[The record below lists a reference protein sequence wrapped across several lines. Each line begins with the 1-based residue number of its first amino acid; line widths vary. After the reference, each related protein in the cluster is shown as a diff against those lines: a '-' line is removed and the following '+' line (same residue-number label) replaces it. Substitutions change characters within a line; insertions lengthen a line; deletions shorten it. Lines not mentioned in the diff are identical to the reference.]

1 MKMMN
6 KHAISLNA
14 EAIGYRALASINSPR
29 NIAKVHSVFDRAF
42 YLQINK
48 NSLIAVIKN
57 ADYIGPFSIQIK
69 YSNNLSFKSIGIKDN
84 MNVTFADKHVASE
97 KKFLS
102 IRLDKPST
110 WSPPKPPE
118 KKSLLNTELI
128 SLNLRVF
135 RDQIYKCPS
144 REGLVPI
151 LEKVEL
157 TGPINLFLK
166 EQESS
171 FSEKARPY
179 IERLMWGLH
188 WGDAN
193 MVLSNASS
201 MLGLGP
207 GLTPSCDDFLAG
219 LMISLT
225 LGGKTLIKERKHDH
239 SFFKKLFG
247 EICKS
252 AKSKTTIYSNN
263 LLTQARLGEGN
274 KAVIELI
281 HSLLTKDLN
290 AVANSTKTLIDMGE
304 TSGADIAIGIYY
316 GIRFLISKLELSGLE
331 EAGDI

>member
-1 MKMMN
+1 MHE
-6 KHAISLNA
+6 HAISLNA
-14 EAIGYRALASINSPR
+14 EKIGYKALTSIRNTRNSV
-29 NIAKVHSVFDRAF
+29 KVHSFFEHAL
-42 YLQINK
+42 YLQIND
-48 NSLIAVIKN
+48 NSLITVIKN
-57 ADYIGPFSIQIK
+57 GDYINPRSILINDSK
-69 YSNNLSFKSIGIKDN
+69 DLNFKSLGIEDK
-84 MNVTFADKHVASE
+84 MNVSFIDEYAVPDKN
-97 KKFLS
+97 FLS
-102 IRLDKPST
+102 IRLVEPST
-110 WSPPKPPE
+110 WSPPKTPE
-118 KKSLLNTELI
+118 KRSVLNVALI

-135 RDQIYKCPS
+135 RDQIYRCPS
-144 REGLVPI
+144 REGLVAI

-166 EQESS
+166 PQENS

-188 WGDAN
+188 WGDSN

-219 LMISLT
+219 LMTSLT

-239 SFFKKLFG
+239 NFFKKLFG

-252 AKSKTTIYSNN
+252 AKRKTTIYSNH
-263 LLTQARLGEGN
+263 LLAQARRGEGN

-281 HSLLTKDLN
+281 HSLLTGDLN
-290 AVANSTKTLIDMGE
+290 QVATRSRTLVNMGE

-316 GIRFLISKLELSGLE
+316 GIRFLISKLELSELE